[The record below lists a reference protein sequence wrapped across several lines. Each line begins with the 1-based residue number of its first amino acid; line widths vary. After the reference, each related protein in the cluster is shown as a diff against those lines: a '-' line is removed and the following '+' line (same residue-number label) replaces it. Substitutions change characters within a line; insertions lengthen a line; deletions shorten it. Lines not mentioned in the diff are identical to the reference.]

1 MPQII
6 LQLRRDPVLR
16 AGAETAAEALCER
29 ARDRRMFQDHR
40 IECVLRDADVAG
52 QFGDRHVEM
61 RQHIFAQDFAWVGRR
76 DVGPFVD
83 GFEGD
88 VKGHGGPW
96 D

>member
-1 MPQII
+1 MT
-6 LQLRRDPVLR
+6 
-16 AGAETAAEALCER
+16 GACSKITVSSACCETP
-29 ARDRRMFQDHR
+29 M
-40 IECVLRDADVAG
+40 AG